1 MRGKARATESWLVE
15 IVAKI
20 FGPITSQC
28 KAKPLQFRT
37 TFDTQLKS
45 TRDLFCIDSS
55 RIIRGGGEG
64 GLFWSLC
71 IRQIGLVICI
81 SSREELYL
89 LAFAHQ
95 LQLYSTAMERREF
108 WVPQIL
114 NNKSNSYRGWKLY
127 QDFKESKV
135 MKPSSLRRISI
146 ILCTETVR

>member
-1 MRGKARATESWLVE
+1 MRGKARATKSWLVE

-45 TRDLFCIDSS
+45 TRDLICIDSS
-55 RIIRGGGEG
+55 RIIRGGGG
-64 GLFWSLC
+64 AFLVTMYKAK
-71 IRQIGLVICI
+71 GLVICI

-89 LAFAHQ
+89 LTFAHQ
-95 LQLYSTAMERREF
+95 LQLDSTAMERREF

>member
-1 MRGKARATESWLVE
+1 MRGKARATKSWLVE

-55 RIIRGGGEG
+55 RIIRGGGG
-64 GLFWSLC
+64 GGAF
-71 IRQIGLVICI
+71 LVTMYKAN
-81 SSREELYL
+81 SFSYLHREELYL

-95 LQLYSTAMERREF
+95 LQLDSTAMKRREF